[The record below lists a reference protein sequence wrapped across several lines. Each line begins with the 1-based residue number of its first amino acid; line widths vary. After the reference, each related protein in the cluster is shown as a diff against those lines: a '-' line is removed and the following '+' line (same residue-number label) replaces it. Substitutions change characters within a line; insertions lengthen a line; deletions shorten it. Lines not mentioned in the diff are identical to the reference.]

1 MNIICLILARKNSK
15 RIINKNLIN
24 FKGKPLI
31 YWSLKQSLRLKNIDK
46 VIISSDSNEIINF
59 VKKVSNKF
67 VINKRPKYLSKDK
80 TTSEATI
87 KYLIKKYKI
96 KENTY
101 ILLLQPTSP
110 LRKIDD
116 VKKIINFTRKYKT
129 NSIHSVSVYK
139 GKKILRKKIIS
150 INKKI
155 NKNHNLSINGSIYF
169 FKTELLVKKNSI
181 YEKPQFVYITAKKN
195 SLDIDNYSDLK
206 K

>member
-46 VIISSDSNEIINF
+46 VIISSDSNEIIDF

-139 GKKILRKKIIS
+139 GKK
-150 INKKI
+150 
-155 NKNHNLSINGSIYF
+155 
-169 FKTELLVKKNSI
+169 NS
-181 YEKPQFVYITAKKN
+181 
-195 SLDIDNYSDLK
+195 
-206 K
+206 